1 MSIPSVQLVAKICH
15 QANKAICESN
25 GDLSQKDWE
34 DAEDWQRDSAISGVQ
49 HALDNPNSTPEDV
62 HIEWMNHKKAEGWIY
77 GEVKDADAKTHP
89 CLVPYAELPE
99 HQKLKDAV
107 FQSII
112 DAVYS

>member
-1 MSIPSVQLVAKICH
+1 MSIQLIQLVAKICH

-25 GDLSQKDWE
+25 GDFSQKNWDE
-34 DAEDWQRDSAISGVQ
+34 AEQWQRDSAINGVQ
-49 HALDNPNSTPEDV
+49 YALDNPESTPE
-62 HIEWMNHKKAEGWIY
+62 NLHKAWVAEKKSQDWIY
-77 GEVKDADAKTHP
+77 GEVKDANAKTHP

-107 FQSII
+107 FQSIV